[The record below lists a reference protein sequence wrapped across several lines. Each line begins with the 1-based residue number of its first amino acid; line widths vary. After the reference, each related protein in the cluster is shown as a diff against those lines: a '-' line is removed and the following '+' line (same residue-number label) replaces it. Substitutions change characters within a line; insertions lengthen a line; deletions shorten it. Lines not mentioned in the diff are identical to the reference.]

1 MAQAAAGGQKPNAIW
16 SLNYNHSMSLI
27 AALAQANT
35 EEDVK
40 DAYVQAL
47 GLKSVSKGL
56 IDIQTDECWFEAK
69 LAPTPP
75 AAMFAQLLS
84 YVRAAVKKGDDIP
97 PFLAVLDRE
106 KAALMETRHALPLF
120 KDKDIAW
127 STAASQISKE
137 TIKQIQPYIEA
148 HFVVYEIDTHES
160 EFIEAVKTGIREGTF
175 IRTPI
180 TPDNLKQ
187 VFDKW
192 VQMIGKELERVA
204 EVDYALMF
212 YADIMHDG
220 KNRVI
225 QNLPVRLYFDG
236 DLPVFALNDKSYD
249 LTSSAGYRRF
259 WAIYHRPPEQAHR
272 EYLLER
278 RDSLLPVDERSF
290 KGAYYTPL
298 KVVDK
303 AYDLLAKTLGK
314 NWQQHY
320 IVWDMCCGVGNLE
333 VKHSNHR
340 NVFMSTLDQAD
351 IDVMKAA
358 RTCVAAT
365 QFQYDYLND
374 DIDIGFGCQ
383 FDYNIT
389 NKVPLALRQAIA
401 DSNAKVKGAKKILV
415 LMNPPY
421 AESGAGIGE
430 GNKAGVAKTKAA
442 SCMMQNYGKA
452 SNELFTQFIVR
463 ISQEIPNATIAVFS
477 KLKYVNSPNFAQLRH
492 YWKAKY
498 LGGFVVPS
506 QAFDGLKGKFPIG
519 FLIWDTS
526 KKNEIVDIETDV
538 FDKNA
543 LWSGTKHFY
552 NFPNEHFLSKWI
564 DRPKTNQQAVVPLSN
579 AISVSHAL
587 KISPPSWSDN
597 AIAYLLCDSNDMQH
611 AGQTALFSSVYRV
624 GHDGGFFVNQSNL
637 LQAAVTY
644 SVRRLI
650 KPTWLNDRD
659 QFLQPSEPLT
669 PSFKTDCLVW
679 MLFNG
684 SNLTAS
690 ANGLE
695 WNNAQWN
702 IVNHFIPFTEVQV
715 GAKSRFESAFMVEYL
730 KDKKL
735 SLEAQAVMNAG
746 REVWRAYHAT
756 QFERKIRDEYKLNR
770 TDVGWYQIRKAL
782 ETAGKES
789 GTPFDFSIFKT
800 AYDVLS
806 NKLRPLVFELGF
818 LK

>member
-1 MAQAAAGGQKPNAIW
+1 MAHFTDLLTNYNYTMSLLTTLAAAQ
-16 SLNYNHSMSLI
+16 S
-27 AALAQANT
+27 

-40 DAYVQAL
+40 DAYVKAL
-47 GLKSVSKGL
+47 GLKSVTKGL
-56 IDIQTDECWFEAK
+56 IDIQTNECWFEAK
-69 LAPTPP
+69 HAPTPP

-84 YVRAAVKKGDDIP
+84 YVKNAHRKGDDIP

-127 STAASQISKE
+127 ATAASQISKS
-137 TIKQIQPYIEA
+137 TIAQIQPYIEA
-148 HFVVYEIDTHES
+148 HFVVYKISTHEI
-160 EFIEAVKTGIREGTF
+160 EFIDAVKTGIREGKF

-192 VQMIGKELERVA
+192 VEMIGKELDGVD

-212 YADIMHDG
+212 FADIMHDG
-220 KNRVI
+220 KAKVLE
-225 QNLPVRLYFDG
+225 NLPARLVYDG
-236 DLPVFALNDKSYD
+236 DTPLFMLGGKTYELASV
-249 LTSSAGYRRF
+249 AGYRRF

-278 RDSLLPVDERSF
+278 RDSLLPIDERSF

-314 NWQQHY
+314 NWQQKY

-365 QFQYDYLND
+365 KFQYDYLND
-374 DIDIGFGCQ
+374 DIDDFGNI
-383 FDYNIT
+383 DYDISG
-389 NKVPLALRQAIA
+389 KLPKALRQAIS
-401 DSNAKVKGAKKILV
+401 DAKAGKKDAKQILV

-421 AESGAGIGE
+421 AEATNADNTAAGSGAK
-430 GNKAGVAKTKAA
+430 NKEGVAQTKFAA
-442 SCMMQNYGKA
+442 AAMVEYGKA
-452 SNELFTQFIVR
+452 SNELFTQFVAR
-463 ISQEIPNATIAVFS
+463 IHKEIPTATLAMFS
-477 KLKYVNSPNFAQLRH
+477 TLKYVNAPTQEVFRTA
-492 YWKAKY
+492 WKAKF
-498 LGGFVVPS
+498 LNGFVVHS
-506 QAFDGLKGKFPIG
+506 KAFDGLNGDFPIG

-526 KKNEIVDIETDV
+526 KKVKVRKVELEVLNKDALWIGEKSFTSSSDLDLLTDWVVRLPTNSVDAIPL
-538 FDKNA
+538 KNA
-543 LWSGTKHFY
+543 ITPATATKDLRGTKSA
-552 NFPNEHFLSKWI
+552 NGALGWLNCAGSDL
-564 DRPKTNQQAVVPLSN
+564 QN
-579 AISVSHAL
+579 AAL
-587 KISPPSWSDN
+587 KT
-597 AIAYLLCDSNDMQH
+597 M
-611 AGQTALFSSVYRV
+611 LFSSGYGSGR
-624 GHDGGFFVNQSNL
+624 GFFVSKDNIS
-637 LQAAVTY
+637 QAAVIF

-659 QFLQPSEPLT
+659 QFLQPTEPLT
-669 PSFKTDCLVW
+669 PAFKTDCLIW

-690 ANGLE
+690 ANDLE
-695 WNNAQWN
+695 WNDAKWA
-702 IVNHFIPFTEVQV
+702 IVNHFIPFSEVEV
-715 GAKSRFESAFMVEYL
+715 GAKGRFESAFMVEYL

-746 REVWRAYHAT
+746 REVWKSYHAT
-756 QFERKIRDEYKLNR
+756 QFERKIREEYKLNR
-770 TDVGWYQIRKAL
+770 PDVGWYQIRKAL
-782 ETAGKES
+782 EAAGKS
-789 GTPFDFSIFKT
+789 DGTPYDFSAFKT
-800 AYDVLS
+800 SYDALS
-806 NKLRPLVFELGF
+806 DKLRPQVFELGF